1 MDKGLEM
8 GSWASLIVKIGIV
21 LCERDYYRSQT
32 SPRRAHPLGLPLS
45 AGLGSVL
52 SNILLLARLL
62 MVCRV
67 LHALM

>member
-8 GSWASLIVKIGIV
+8 GSWVSLIVKIGIV
-21 LCERDYYRSQT
+21 LCERDYYIPDLSSE
-32 SPRRAHPLGLPLS
+32 SPSLRAASICWSWFSPLQHLF
-45 AGLGSVL
+45 AHSV
-52 SNILLLARLL
+52 L